1 MTYYIMSDGSIKQAT
16 DVLAKELI
24 KRGARELKL
33 TPIEINYETRGSN
46 GAIEVPK
53 LGGGNRPRSGK
64 RKVPRK
70 LDKAGGGKQ

>member
-16 DVLAKELI
+16 DMLAKELL

-33 TPIEINYETRGSN
+33 QPIEINYETRGSI
-46 GAIEVPK
+46 GASEVPK
-53 LGGGNRPRSGK
+53 PRGGSRPRSSK

-70 LDKAGGGKQ
+70 LD

>member
-1 MTYYIMSDGSIKQAT
+1 MSDGSIKQAS

-33 TPIEINYETRGSN
+33 QPIPIEINYETRGSN

-53 LGGGNRPRSGK
+53 LRGGSRPRSSK

-70 LDKAGGGKQ
+70 LD

>member
-1 MTYYIMSDGSIKQAT
+1 MTYYIMSDGTVKQAT

-33 TPIEINYETRGSN
+33 QPIEINYETRGSI
-46 GAIEVPK
+46 GAGEVPK
-53 LGGGNRPRSGK
+53 LGGGNRPRSSK